1 MTARYAVLGHP
12 IAHSKS
18 PLIHRLFAEQ
28 TGQDMVYE
36 AIELPL
42 DDFNEG
48 VARLRAQGL
57 LGMNVTVP
65 FKFDAYALADSHS
78 ERASAAGAVNTL
90 IRTDSGWHGD
100 NTDGAGL
107 VSDLLRLTGS
117 LQGKHLLMLGAGGA
131 ASGVVMPLLTAGITS
146 LTITNR
152 TASKARELAARAQD
166 AARVHGCGFTEAPAQ
181 AYDIIINATA
191 ASLAGELPPL
201 QNDWFSN
208 QTLAYDMMYGKTDTP
223 FIQAAR
229 TQGAGTLA
237 DGLGMLVEQAAEA
250 FWLWRGVR
258 PNTAPILSEVRR
270 LISV

>member
-12 IAHSKS
+12 IAHSRS

-28 TGQDMVYE
+28 TGQDLVYE

-42 DDFNEG
+42 NGFDQG

-57 LGMNVTVP
+57 MGMNVTVP
-65 FKFDAYALADSHS
+65 FKFDAYQLANSHS

-107 VSDLLRLTGS
+107 VADLVRLNGS

-131 ASGVVMPLLTAGITS
+131 ASGVVMPLLAAGIAG

-152 TASKARELAARAQD
+152 TASKAQELAARAQD
-166 AARVHGCGFTEAPAQ
+166 ARVHGCGFTEAPAQ
-181 AYDIIINATA
+181 AYDIVINATA
-191 ASLAGELPPL
+191 ASLAGDLPPL
-201 QNDWFSN
+201 QADWFSPR
-208 QTLAYDMMYGKTDTP
+208 TLAYDMMYGKEDTP

-229 TQGAGTLA
+229 TQSAGQLA

-258 PNTAPILSEVRR
+258 PDTAPILSEVRR
-270 LISV
+270 LISA